1 MNVSIRRFGWLS
13 VVAAAALSVAVP
25 RTLNAQS
32 TPGAEAESAPAGQVK
47 TVAVVAGANY
57 DKLIADIS
65 FLGSMAGRPEAGQM
79 AEGGLAFVT
88 QGKGAK
94 LLDKSKP
101 WGLIVQTDGA
111 GFPFVLCVP
120 ITKVDDVLEIAKGY
134 GAEVKDD
141 QNGIKQLALPTG
153 KSYYLKPQKD
163 VVYLS
168 TAAASLNKLPA
179 DPQAILTKRVGEY
192 DLSAVIAL
200 RNVPEVY
207 RNYAVQAMQAG
218 MQQNMKQLPNESDDQ
233 FAGRQKL
240 AEGQMAQFTQMINEV
255 DTFTLGWAVDKDKK
269 RTYLDFSYQLV
280 AGSKMAARAAAFKNE
295 TNFAGFYDPDAAATS
310 IMALKADPK
319 LVAED
324 IAQYEAAMQNA
335 REQINREIDKNEK
348 LGDERE
354 AVKAA
359 VGDILDAIVG
369 TLQEAHLDG
378 GSMLQL
384 SPTSATIV
392 AGMHVK
398 DPTKIESALKKL
410 EPVAKKSPDFTGIK
424 WNAAEHAGVKFHT
437 LSLPIPE
444 KEKQPRELFGENL
457 EVAIG
462 IGSDAVYVAVGR
474 DNLNAI
480 NKAIDASAA
489 GKGKAVPPFELS
501 ISLKPIV
508 DMAVTHADK
517 SPNPEAIKAL
527 AEMLKNQAQGQD
539 HLRLQV
545 QTIANGQKYH
555 LEAEEGILRAIGT
568 AAAEAQKKRLQAN
581 Q

>member
-1 MNVSIRRFGWLS
+1 
-13 VVAAAALSVAVP
+13 
-25 RTLNAQS
+25 
-32 TPGAEAESAPAGQVK
+32 
-47 TVAVVAGANY
+47 
-57 DKLIADIS
+57 
-65 FLGSMAGRPEAGQM
+65 
-79 AEGGLAFVT
+79 
-88 QGKGAK
+88 
-94 LLDKSKP
+94 
-101 WGLIVQTDGA
+101 
-111 GFPFVLCVP
+111 
-120 ITKVDDVLEIAKGY
+120 
-134 GAEVKDD
+134 
-141 QNGIKQLALPTG
+141 
-153 KSYYLKPQKD
+153 
-163 VVYLS
+163 
-168 TAAASLNKLPA
+168 
-179 DPQAILTKRVGEY
+179 
-192 DLSAVIAL
+192 
-200 RNVPEVY
+200 
-207 RNYAVQAMQAG
+207 
-218 MQQNMKQLPNESDDQ
+218 
-233 FAGRQKL
+233 
-240 AEGQMAQFTQMINEV
+240 
-255 DTFTLGWAVDKDKK
+255 
-269 RTYLDFSYQLV
+269 
-280 AGSKMAARAAAFKNE
+280 
-295 TNFAGFYDPDAAATS
+295 
-310 IMALKADPK
+310 
-319 LVAED
+319 
-324 IAQYEAAMQNA
+324 
-335 REQINREIDKNEK
+335 
-348 LGDERE
+348 
-354 AVKAA
+354 
-359 VGDILDAIVG
+359 
-369 TLQEAHLDG
+369 
-378 GSMLQL
+378 MLQL

-392 AGMHVK
+392 AGMHLK

-444 KEKQPRELFGENL
+444 KEKHPRDLFGENL
-457 EVAIG
+457 DVAIG